1 MLLLVQIIKEIQA
14 AKFFIMLA
22 IEVTDSSNMEQ
33 VSVVIRYVDGK
44 NIKKDFN
51 SRTYHRRVSCNCAT
65 FLA

>member
-1 MLLLVQIIKEIQA
+1 MLVVQIIKEIQA

-22 IEVTDSSNMEQ
+22 VEVTDSFNMEQ

-44 NIKKDFN
+44 NIREDFN
-51 SRTYHRRVSCNCAT
+51 SRTYHRRVYCNCAT